1 VCLRRHELDV
11 SDIEFEKLVGAM
23 KRMLQNKALS
33 IKQLHSELKNYPEQ
47 HVTNAVRWLIDS
59 NLVAEDEKGHLRWQS

>member
-1 VCLRRHELDV
+1 
-11 SDIEFEKLVGAM
+11 
-23 KRMLQNKALS
+23 MLQNKTVS
-33 IKQLHSELKNYPEQ
+33 ITQLHSELKNYPEQ